1 MKLEPTILEG
11 KHVRLVPLEPA
22 HAEGV
27 AALLDETLT
36 LYFQKPFRTLADA
49 REMIADALKAQNAG
63 TALAF
68 TTIDK
73 ASGKIAGGSRFLNIR
88 PHDRVAEIGFTF
100 VGRAWQRSA
109 VNTEAKLLMLDHAFG
124 VWKANRVEFKTDS
137 LNAQSRAALARLGA
151 VEEGTLRNHML
162 MSDGRLRHSVYFSI
176 LPGEWP
182 GVRAKLQARL
192 EQGTPR

>member
-1 MKLEPTILEG
+1 MKVEPVTLEG
-11 KHVRLVPLEPA
+11 RRVRLVPLERG

-27 AALLDETLT
+27 TALLDDTLT

-49 REMIADALKAQNAG
+49 REMIEGALKAQNAG

-73 ASGKIAGGSRFLNIR
+73 ESGKVAGGSRFLNIR
-88 PHDRVAEIGFTF
+88 VHDRVAEIGFTF

-109 VNTEAKLLMLDHAFG
+109 VNTEAKLLMLRHAFET
-124 VWKANRVEFKTDS
+124 WKANRVEFKTDS
-137 LNAQSRAALARLGA
+137 LNVQSRAALVRLGA

-182 GVRAKLQARL
+182 GVRAKLLARL
-192 EQGTPR
+192 ARG

>member
-1 MKLEPTILEG
+1 MKIEPIVLEG
-11 KHVRLVPLEPA
+11 AHVRLVPLERG

-27 AALLDETLT
+27 AALLDDTLT
-36 LYFQKPFRTLADA
+36 LYFQKPFRNLTDSRA
-49 REMIADALKAQNAG
+49 MIDDALKAQAAG

-68 TTIDK
+68 TTIER
-73 ASGKIAGGSRFLNIR
+73 ASGRVAGGSRFLNIR
-88 PHDRVAEIGFTF
+88 AHDRVAEIGFTF

-109 VNTEAKLLMLDHAFG
+109 VNTEAKLLMLSHAFET
-124 VWKANRVEFKTDS
+124 WNANRVEFKTDS
-137 LNAQSRAALARLGA
+137 SNAQSRQALTRLGA
-151 VEEGTLRNHML
+151 IEEGTLRNHML

-192 EQGTPR
+192 KQGTAR

>member
-1 MKLEPTILEG
+1 MKIEPVVLEG
-11 KHVRLVPLEPA
+11 AHVRLVPLERA

-27 AALLDETLT
+27 AALLDDTLT
-36 LYFQKPFRTLADA
+36 LYYQKPFRTLADA
-49 REMIADALKAQNAG
+49 REMIEDALKAQGAG
-63 TALAF
+63 TVLAF

-73 ASGKIAGGSRFLNIR
+73 TSGKVAGGSRFLNIR

-124 VWKANRVEFKTDS
+124 VWNANRVEFKTDS
-137 LNAQSRAALARLGA
+137 LNAQSRAALLRLGA
-151 VEEGTLRNHML
+151 IEEGTLRNHML

-182 GVRAKLQARL
+182 GVRAKLAARL
-192 EQGTPR
+192 KQGAQR

>member
-1 MKLEPTILEG
+1 MKIEPVTLEG
-11 KHVRLVPLEPA
+11 RHVRLVPLEPA

-27 AALLDETLT
+27 AASLDDSLT
-36 LYFQKPFRTLADA
+36 LYFQKPFRDLADA
-49 REMIADALKAQNAG
+49 KEMIADALKAQNAG
-63 TALAF
+63 TVLAF

-88 PHDRVAEIGFTF
+88 THDRVAEIGFTF

-124 VWKANRVEFKTDS
+124 TWRANRVEFKTDS
-137 LNAQSRAALARLGA
+137 LNVQSRTALARLGA
-151 VEEGTLRNHML
+151 IEEGTLRNHML

-176 LPGEWP
+176 LPAEWP
-182 GVRAKLQARL
+182 GARAKLVARL
-192 EQGTPR
+192 EQGNAR

>member
-1 MKLEPTILEG
+1 MKIEPITLEG
-11 KHVRLVPLEPA
+11 RHVRLVPLERG

-27 AALLDETLT
+27 AALLDDTLT

-49 REMIADALKAQNAG
+49 REMIEDALKAQNAG

-73 ASGKIAGGSRFLNIR
+73 QSGKVAGGSRFLNIR
-88 PHDRVAEIGFTF
+88 THDRVAEIGFTY

-124 VWKANRVEFKTDS
+124 TWNANRVEFKTDS
-137 LNAQSRAALARLGA
+137 LNAQSRAALTRLGA

-182 GVRAKLQARL
+182 GVRAKLETRL
-192 EQGTPR
+192 NQGTGR